1 MLIFSDGLQ
10 GESVTML
17 EQQSDRLREAGIEL
31 KMQTLEMERG
41 NRFLPHMFQILG
53 PV

>member
-10 GESVTML
+10 GESITTL

-31 KMQTLEMERG
+31 KMQTVETERV
-41 NRFLPHMFQILG
+41 NRFLPHVF
-53 PV
+53 